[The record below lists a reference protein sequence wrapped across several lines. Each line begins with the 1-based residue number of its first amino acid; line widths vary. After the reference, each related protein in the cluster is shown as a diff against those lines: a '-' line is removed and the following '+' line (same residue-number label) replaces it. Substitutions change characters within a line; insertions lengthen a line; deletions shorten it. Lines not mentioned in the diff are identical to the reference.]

1 MAIAVKN
8 TIQVRSRCH
17 FWDLGSMGTVGLEF
31 LEINVGW
38 YPYCL
43 R

>member
-1 MAIAVKN
+1 
-8 TIQVRSRCH
+8 
-17 FWDLGSMGTVGLEF
+17 MGTVGLEF